1 MSSLVIAGVTFAC
14 TFGGALVGMFLRAV
28 LPDRH
33 LSSDSKDIIKMGTGL
48 IATMAALVLGLLIAS
63 AKSTL
68 DGQRN
73 GFQQLATNVV
83 LLDRTL
89 AHYGPE
95 AKAAREV
102 LHRTVASA
110 IDRLWPA
117 AGSPSSGLAAP
128 EITVSGTAL
137 YEAIR
142 DLSPHTDAQRAAQ
155 SQALQITADLGKTRL
170 LLSQRDDGSIPAPF
184 LAVLVFWLTVLFI
197 SFGLF
202 SPRNATV
209 IVVLLVCALSVASA
223 LLLIV
228 DMAQPFEGLFQ
239 ISSAPL
245 RSALSQLGQ

>member
-1 MSSLVIAGVTFAC
+1 VSSLVIAGVGFAC
-14 TFGGALVGMFLRAV
+14 TFGGALAGMVLRAV
-28 LPDRH
+28 VPDAH
-33 LSSDSKDIIKMGTGL
+33 VSGDSKDIIKMGTGL

-68 DGQRN
+68 DAQRS
-73 GFQQLATNVV
+73 GFQQLSTNII

-89 AHYGPE
+89 ARYGPE
-95 AKAAREV
+95 AMPARDV
-102 LHRTVASA
+102 LRHTVASA

-117 AGSPSSGLAAP
+117 TGSPSSGLHAP
-128 EITVSGTAL
+128 EITAGGAAL
-137 YEAIR
+137 YDAIR

-155 SQALQITADLGKTRL
+155 SQALQITADLTRTRW
-170 LLSQRDDGSIPAPF
+170 LLSQRDDGSIPAPL

-202 SPRNATV
+202 APRNATV
-209 IVVLLVCALSVASA
+209 VVVLLVCAVSVASA
-223 LLLIV
+223 LLLVV

-245 RSALSQLGQ
+245 RNALSQLGQ